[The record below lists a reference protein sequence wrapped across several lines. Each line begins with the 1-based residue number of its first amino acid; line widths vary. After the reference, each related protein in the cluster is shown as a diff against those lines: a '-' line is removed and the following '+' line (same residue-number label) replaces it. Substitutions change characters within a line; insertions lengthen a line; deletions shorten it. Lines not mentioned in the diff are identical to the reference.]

1 MTTDVSRLAAV
12 RALAASGAARS
23 IRRGAGLSLSEV
35 ADQIEVSTST
45 VFRWERCQR
54 KPRGEAALR
63 YGSLL
68 DELMA
73 RP

>member
-1 MTTDVSRLAAV
+1 MSTDVSRLAAV
-12 RALAASGAARS
+12 RARAASGAARS

-45 VFRWERCQR
+45 VFRWERRQR

>member
-1 MTTDVSRLAAV
+1 MSIDVSRLTAV
-12 RALAASGAARS
+12 RALAASGAARN
-23 IRRGAGLSLSEV
+23 IRLGAGLSLSEL

-45 VFRWERCQR
+45 VFRWERGQR

-68 DELMA
+68 AELMGH
-73 RP
+73 P